1 MAAPKPQARA
11 TARSTWVDWFAQRPA
26 LLLALATVIV
36 LLPYLGKPFHID
48 DPLFVWVAQH
58 IQSHPLDPYGFNVN
72 WYGFDQPL
80 WDITKNPPFAAY
92 YLALFGAVFGWTE
105 RVLHLALLLP
115 AIAVIL
121 GTHRLAKHFC
131 QRPLLTAFCVL
142 FTPVFLVSSTTVMCD
157 VMMLAFWVWALV
169 FWLEGTERKRQGFF
183 AVAALLISL
192 AALTKYFGACVILL
206 VAAWSVA
213 RKRPLKEWLAW
224 LAIPIAVLVAYQMAT
239 RSLYGHGLLSDAGQ
253 YAAAVH
259 QPSVVSNLKLILGAL
274 TFTGGCL
281 AMVTFFAPFLWSRR
295 ELLIGTVASLVV
307 AAILFSLTRGT
318 FSAQPNAGLTAQIL
332 FWTIGGISVLTL
344 AIHDLYRRRDA
355 DSLLLLCWV
364 LGTFVFTAFF
374 NWIINGRSILPMAI
388 PAGILLAR
396 RLEQRAASGKKF
408 PTPMLLIPGLLGAG
422 LAIWVTL
429 ADYSFAVAPQTIARV
444 VHSAYGL
451 DSHRLWFQGHWGF
464 QYYMQKEGASPLDL
478 KHLQLTQGDYIA
490 MPSANSNVYPLK
502 EPVAELKTFVVPVRG
517 LLSTMNGETGA
528 GFYASAW
535 GPLPFAF
542 GRVPPQMVTVFAYDP
557 SGEIQKAGASQK
569 AP

>member
-11 TARSTWVDWFAQRPA
+11 TARSAWADWFTQRPT
-26 LLLALATVIV
+26 LLLALATAIV
-36 LLPYLGKPFHID
+36 LLPYLSKPFHID

-58 IQSHPLDPYGFNVN
+58 IHSHPLDPYGFNVN

-92 YLALFGAVFGWTE
+92 YLALFGGLFGWSE
-105 RVLHLALLLP
+105 RVLHIALLLP
-115 AIAVIL
+115 AIAVVL
-121 GTHRLAKHFC
+121 GTYRLAKHFC
-131 QRPLLTAFCVL
+131 ERQLLAALCVL

-169 FWLEGTERKRQGFF
+169 FWMEGTERKHQGFF
-183 AVAALLISL
+183 AFAALLLSL
-192 AALTKYFGACVILL
+192 AALTKYFGACAILL
-206 VAAWSVA
+206 VAAWSIA

-259 QPSVVSNLKLILGAL
+259 QPSIVSNLKLILSAL

-281 AMVTFFAPFLWSRR
+281 AMVTFFAQ
-295 ELLIGTVASLVV
+295 LLMGTVASLVV

-318 FSAQPNAGLTAQIL
+318 FSVQPTAGLIAQIL
-332 FWTIGGISVLTL
+332 FWTMGGLSVLTL

-355 DSLLLLCWV
+355 DSLLLMCWV
-364 LGTFVFTAFF
+364 LGTFAFTAFF
-374 NWIINGRSILPMAI
+374 NWSVNGRSILPMAI

-396 RLEQRAASGKKF
+396 RLEQRDGSGEKF
-408 PTPMLLIPGLLGAG
+408 STPTLLVPGLLGAV
-422 LAIWVTL
+422 LAIWVAL
-429 ADYSFAVAPQTIARV
+429 ADYYFAVTPQTIARV
-444 VHSAYGL
+444 VHSAYGN

-464 QYYMQKEGASPLDL
+464 QYYMQKEGASPMNLQ
-478 KHLQLTQGDYIA
+478 HLQLTQGDYIA

-517 LLSTMNGETGA
+517 MLSTMNGETGA

-542 GRVPPQMVTVFAYDP
+542 GRVAPQIVTVFAYDP
-557 SGEIQKAGASQK
+557 SGEIQKGGVNQK